1 MDNKIYTIEELNIKQ
16 HSFIVIAS
24 KRASGKSILI
34 RNLLKHLLNEYD
46 YSTIIMFSETAHY
59 NNDYDFID
67 KNLIFRTN

>member
-34 RNLLKHLLNEYD
+34 RNLFYILKLLINLMNYK
-46 YSTIIMFSETAHY
+46 IIK
-59 NNDYDFID
+59 IIIL
-67 KNLIFRTN
+67 KNIISLKI